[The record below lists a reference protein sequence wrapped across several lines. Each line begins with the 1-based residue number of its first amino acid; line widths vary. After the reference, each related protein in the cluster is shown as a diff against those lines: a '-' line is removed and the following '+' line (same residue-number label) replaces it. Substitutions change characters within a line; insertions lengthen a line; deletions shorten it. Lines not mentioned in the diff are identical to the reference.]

1 MAESNVRRLPVVVG
15 VFLALVV
22 LNLPGALH
30 AQVTGTIS
38 GYVTDP
44 SGAAVPQ
51 VKVTA
56 TLVNQN
62 VIRITE
68 SNAEGFYHFPALLPG
83 SYTLTAEKSAFQ
95 RLTQTD
101 VVLTVNQNVRLDMA
115 LQLGAITQTEIGRA
129 HV

>member
-1 MAESNVRRLPVVVG
+1 MRQIKAKRCDWRLKAWVGFGRQAQLGVKTTGVPPRDGWPPSLYGVRMEARMAESNVRRLPVVVG

-44 SGAAVPQ
+44 S
-51 VKVTA
+51 
-56 TLVNQN
+56 
-62 VIRITE
+62 
-68 SNAEGFYHFPALLPG
+68 
-83 SYTLTAEKSAFQ
+83 
-95 RLTQTD
+95 
-101 VVLTVNQNVRLDMA
+101 
-115 LQLGAITQTEIGRA
+115 EIGRA